1 MKLLGAYVMPY
12 VMRTRNECSYS
23 IMATVSNCSEAAV
36 KAAGTLCYVLKQEQ
50 LDVIVQ
56 FALGKDVF
64 AVLPTG
70 YGKSLCYECLPKVF
84 NEINKANTA
93 IVIVLSPLIAIMKDQ
108 V

>member
-1 MKLLGAYVMPY
+1 
-12 VMRTRNECSYS
+12 
-23 IMATVSNCSEAAV
+23 MATVSNCSKAAV
-36 KAAGTLCYVLKQEQ
+36 KAAETLGYILKQEQ

-70 YGKSLCYECLPKVF
+70 YGKSLCYQCLPKVF